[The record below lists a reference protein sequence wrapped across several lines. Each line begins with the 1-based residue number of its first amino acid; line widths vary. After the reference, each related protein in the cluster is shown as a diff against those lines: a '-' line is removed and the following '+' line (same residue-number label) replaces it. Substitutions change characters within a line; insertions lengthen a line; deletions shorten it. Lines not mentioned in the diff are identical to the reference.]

1 MDFCVLSNWC
11 QEATNVTRS
20 YMYKY
25 NQKRPLAPTP
35 LDSELRV
42 KSTRLRAPDMIVVR
56 TIITNYDVC
65 LLQTIKAPETY
76 ARLFVGSNV

>member
-1 MDFCVLSNWC
+1 MDFCVFSNWC
-11 QEATNVTRS
+11 QEATNVTRRD
-20 YMYKY
+20 YECVVL
-25 NQKRPLAPTP
+25 LAPTP

-65 LLQTIKAPETY
+65 LLQTIKARETY